1 MLTNSDYTQIFR
13 LQSFPGDIVFLP
25 LTNILTYLSIICF
38 IKIITIILT
47 NLNDGYAKKKILQ
60 NTAVRCAN
68 QFNFSEFSSVNF
80 IPCSSLRDCKLIT
93 NRSIAAIFPGRLFLV
108 VDSSTL
114 KK

>member
-1 MLTNSDYTQIFR
+1 MMNMQ
-13 LQSFPGDIVFLP
+13 
-25 LTNILTYLSIICF
+25 
-38 IKIITIILT
+38 
-47 NLNDGYAKKKILQ
+47 KKILQ

-114 KK
+114 KKIIMNAKKKKKEIRNNIETRVDEFVDECNSLRC

>member
-1 MLTNSDYTQIFR
+1 MMNMQ
-13 LQSFPGDIVFLP
+13 
-25 LTNILTYLSIICF
+25 
-38 IKIITIILT
+38 
-47 NLNDGYAKKKILQ
+47 KKILQ

-114 KK
+114 KKIIMNAKKKRNKK

>member
-1 MLTNSDYTQIFR
+1 MMNMQ
-13 LQSFPGDIVFLP
+13 
-25 LTNILTYLSIICF
+25 
-38 IKIITIILT
+38 
-47 NLNDGYAKKKILQ
+47 KKILQ

-114 KK
+114 KKIIMNAKKKKEIRNNIETRVDEFVDECNSLRC

>member
-1 MLTNSDYTQIFR
+1 MNMQ
-13 LQSFPGDIVFLP
+13 
-25 LTNILTYLSIICF
+25 
-38 IKIITIILT
+38 
-47 NLNDGYAKKKILQ
+47 KKILQ

-114 KK
+114 KKIIMNAKKKKKEIRNNIETRVDEFVDECNSLRC

>member
-1 MLTNSDYTQIFR
+1 MNMQ
-13 LQSFPGDIVFLP
+13 
-25 LTNILTYLSIICF
+25 
-38 IKIITIILT
+38 
-47 NLNDGYAKKKILQ
+47 KKILQ

-114 KK
+114 KKIIMNAKKKKEIRNNIETRVDEFVDECNSLRC